1 MVHRRDRPGTQKK
14 ALNYL
19 NIDWLDR
26 KEFSKKRSKI
36 VRGKNEKEVKANQI

>member
-1 MVHRRDRPGTQKK
+1 MDRLGIQKK

-26 KEFSKKRSKI
+26 KKFSKKRSKI
-36 VRGKNEKEVKANQI
+36 VQGKNEKEVKSNQI